1 MSWLPQVWLACCLI
15 AAACTH
21 RARCSP
27 SPPPAVVHALSQRG
41 SHTFTVTTNHG
52 RDPSDWMWEGIRH
65 SYQLCDYY
73 KDTNKH
79 RATMWSGGNGERPF
93 YTFLLVKCIQNV
105 VKAQFMLL
113 HTALHFRGE
122 CTFLLCHL
130 YLSAIDFTYKAYD
143 QLIKYNTL
151 IFIGFSHLLLFR
163 LTQVG
168 VV

>member
-1 MSWLPQVWLACCLI
+1 MRSATTNKSWTHDTHIYQSACQKRFCFGNVQQVVLSVTTLLWTRWSDLESLQGSAMSWLPQVWLACCLI

-52 RDPSDWMWEGIRH
+52 RDASDWMWEGIRH

-79 RATMWSGGNGERPF
+79 RATMWSGENGERR
-93 YTFLLVKCIQNV
+93 I
-105 VKAQFMLL
+105 
-113 HTALHFRGE
+113 
-122 CTFLLCHL
+122 
-130 YLSAIDFTYKAYD
+130 
-143 QLIKYNTL
+143 
-151 IFIGFSHLLLFR
+151 
-163 LTQVG
+163 
-168 VV
+168 